1 MILPDHLHPDMQI
14 LLDARESVGGTPVG
28 EKTTAAYRAFWELY
42 YRAIPNPRPDSI
54 EAVDRM
60 IPIDDEAG
68 GHEVPV
74 RIYRRADMPAN
85 LPANLSAE
93 APAGAPCVIYLHG
106 GGFVLGDLESSDIL
120 AWGFTAEADA
130 VTISVDYRLAPEH
143 PYPAALEDTYGVLFW
158 AHDNAAELGIDPA
171 RIALVGDSAGGC
183 LSTAACLLSQELDG
197 PPVAAQV
204 MIYPVTGIAMDSP
217 SYMENADAVG
227 LTAASMKFFLENYL
241 KQPPDWADSLARPVL
256 AELEDLSGL
265 PPAFVHTAEFD
276 PIRDDGRIYAA
287 MLAQAGCNVT
297 YREVPGM
304 IHGFYRLR
312 LASDAAAREYGEACD
327 FLKRIWRG

>member
-1 MILPDHLHPDMQI
+1 MILPEYLHPDMQI

-28 EKTTAAYRAFWELY
+28 EKTTVAYRAFWELY
-42 YRAIPNPRPDSI
+42 YRAMPNPRPDTI

-60 IPIDDEAG
+60 VPLNKQTE
-68 GHEVPV
+68 GHAQGYDIPV
-74 RIYRRADMPAN
+74 RIYRSADMPP
-85 LPANLSAE
+85 L
-93 APAGAPCVIYLHG
+93 APCVIYLHG

-143 PYPAALEDTYGVLFW
+143 PYPAALEDTYAVLCW
-158 AHDNAAELGIDPA
+158 AHDNAAELGIDPG

-183 LSTAACLLSQELDG
+183 LTTAACLISNEQDG
-197 PPVAAQV
+197 PPVVAQV
-204 MIYPVTGIAMDSP
+204 MIYPVTGIALDSP
-217 SYMENADAVG
+217 SYIENADAVG

-241 KQPPDWADSLARPVL
+241 QRPADWADPLARPIL
-256 AELEDLSGL
+256 AATADLGRL
-265 PPAFVHTAEFD
+265 PPAFVHTAQYD
-276 PIRDDGRIYAA
+276 PIRDDGRKYAA
-287 MLAQAGCNVT
+287 LLASSGCDVT

-312 LASDAAAREYGEACD
+312 LASAAAAHEFSLVCD
-327 FLKRIWRG
+327 FLKRAWSV